1 MNYNNDLPG
10 GKQVTKGNKKQ
21 QPLYIIWIIPL
32 CPRLENLMKW
42 MWLILF
48 HGTMLSKTEFLT
60 FS

>member
-1 MNYNNDLPG
+1 MKYNNDLPG

-32 CPRLENLMKW
+32 YPRLENLMKW